1 MKEKMKHMLF
11 VAAGLVGIV
20 TQVNAN
26 SAVVRSI
33 IDDASNVS
41 GMISKNRDIC
51 IVNGDLTLMDSGL
64 QEMRQFPTG
73 IIQKMILPYQ
83 EKSIRKYQL
92 QPKTAPIIC

>member
-1 MKEKMKHMLF
+1 MQATGMILSRSIREALTVLRKIMNV
-11 VAAGLVGIV
+11 VAGNGLVGIV

-64 QEMRQFPTG
+64 LDVELITKGSTG
-73 IIQKMILPYQ
+73 CQG
-83 EKSIRKYQL
+83 
-92 QPKTAPIIC
+92 